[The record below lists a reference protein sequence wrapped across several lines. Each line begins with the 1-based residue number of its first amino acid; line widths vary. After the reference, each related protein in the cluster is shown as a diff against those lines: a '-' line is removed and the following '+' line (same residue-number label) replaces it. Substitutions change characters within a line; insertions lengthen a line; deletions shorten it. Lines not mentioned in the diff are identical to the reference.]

1 MAISSKRAPKPSDTP
16 LSVRVQVYSHEK
28 LSNKESGP
36 LANFRL
42 RSSSSSTFADLSAA
56 VIDRY
61 ERSSLPGGSHGS
73 ASEVCVVLDEQ
84 DCAFDM
90 ADPID
95 IVQPN
100 EFIRFILAAAS
111 PSVAAASRNTNQTTR
126 PSSGFEPTSSSI
138 PATPPTSRASAFRE
152 QLRTTP
158 AATDGD
164 LVEVYAN
171 GTPVP
176 PSNVSNLSTDLSFVA
191 GY

>member
-100 EFIRFILAAAS
+100 EFIRLILAAG
-111 PSVAAASRNTNQTTR
+111 PSMAAASRSTNQTTR
-126 PSSGFEPTSSSI
+126 PSSGFEPASSSI
-138 PATPPTSRASAFRE
+138 PAITLTSRTSAFRE
-152 QLRTTP
+152 QPRTTP
-158 AATDGD
+158 AATGGD
-164 LVEVYAN
+164 LVDVDVN

-176 PSNVSNLSTDLSFVA
+176 PSNVSNLSIDLSLIA